1 MKIIGIVGRAFYNK
15 DNQKIIQINEDIRK
29 FFAEED
35 VLTVALLP
43 PQNRYYVETK
53 MGMDQ
58 LTEIDRKKLDCLLE
72 LCDGFVIP
80 GGTYWYEFDEY
91 IIKHAIEKDKP
102 LLAICLGFQA
112 LCSMF
117 AEERTKFDMTTR
129 IANNDHY
136 GDSNKYIHNIKIID
150 NTLLENILKTPEI
163 NVNSV
168 HHDIVDFK
176 LKSLKISAVSSD
188 NIIEAVELPEKK
200 FILGVQWHPEYLVD
214 ENSKKIRQAFI
225 NML

>member
-35 VLTVALLP
+35 VVTVALLP

-58 LTEIDRKKLDCLLE
+58 LTEIDRKKLDSLLD
-72 LCDGFVIP
+72 LCDGFIIP
-80 GGTYWYEFDEY
+80 GGTYWYQFDEY
-91 IIKHAIEKDKP
+91 VIEHAIKKDKP

-117 AEERTKFDMTTR
+117 AKERTKFDMTTR
-129 IANNDHY
+129 ITNEDHY
-136 GDSNKYIHNIKIID
+136 GDSSKYIHNIKINE
-150 NTLLENILKTPEI
+150 NTLLQDILQETEI
-163 NVNSV
+163 KVNSV
-168 HHDIVDFK
+168 HHDIVNFE
-176 LKSLKISAVSSD
+176 LKNLKISALSPD
-188 NIIEAVELPEKK
+188 NIVEAVELPEKK

-214 ENSKKIRQAFI
+214 ENSRKIRQAFI
-225 NML
+225 NKL

>member
-35 VLTVALLP
+35 VLTIALLP

-72 LCDGFVIP
+72 LCNGFVIP

-102 LLAICLGFQA
+102 LLAICLGF
-112 LCSMF
+112 
-117 AEERTKFDMTTR
+117 
-129 IANNDHY
+129 
-136 GDSNKYIHNIKIID
+136 
-150 NTLLENILKTPEI
+150 
-163 NVNSV
+163 
-168 HHDIVDFK
+168 
-176 LKSLKISAVSSD
+176 
-188 NIIEAVELPEKK
+188 
-200 FILGVQWHPEYLVD
+200 
-214 ENSKKIRQAFI
+214 
-225 NML
+225 